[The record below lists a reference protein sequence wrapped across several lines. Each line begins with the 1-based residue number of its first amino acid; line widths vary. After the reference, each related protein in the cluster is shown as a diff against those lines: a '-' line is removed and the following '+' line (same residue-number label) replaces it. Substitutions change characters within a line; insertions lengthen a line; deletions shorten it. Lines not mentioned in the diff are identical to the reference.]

1 MRDLIRQILEGYK
14 SLKLEGQEEGY
25 VQFSGQDP
33 DNRQPVSIKILPR
46 LIGSDPQI
54 SERFDDL
61 SRAIRHL
68 NHPNIAAVRK
78 AGEES
83 GLPYIITR
91 TLEKGHSLAAKLDQ
105 PWAVDTAADVVS
117 QVGMAL
123 EHAYNKGVVHGGL
136 TPDNVVVEDDGRVLV
151 TDFGLDEMM
160 DLVGVEAKK
169 GASPFV
175 APERVT
181 GRSADAR
188 ADVYSLAA
196 ILYGMLTK
204 RKPQPADGKVLPP
217 SQFNPDVSP
226 RMDDV
231 IAKALA
237 PDPLDRYPDVRT
249 FMTALGASAVVPSEQ
264 RAMEI
269 ESGARCPSCGA
280 GKQTGRFCRKCGT
293 RLGQPRTPAQTSA
306 PAQTP
311 APAQTRAVT
320 PSQLP
325 FKESALEE
333 AVLDEPIQ
341 VTKVDVGRV
350 RVGNGI
356 EVGETVIAQ
365 PTAVASLDLEV
376 EFPEPLTMPEL
387 DVQQWAAVEQQPAIT
402 MPEPPEM
409 PDIDWGEIAPP
420 VPEAPVIEDDSPGEE
435 NA

>member
-33 DNRQPVSIKILPR
+33 DSRQPVSIKILPR

-54 SERFDDL
+54 AERFDDL

-78 AGEES
+78 AGEEA
-83 GLPYIITR
+83 GLPYLITR

-105 PWAVDTAADVVS
+105 PWAVETAADVVS
-117 QVGMAL
+117 QVGLAL

-136 TPDNVVVEDDGRVLV
+136 TPDNVVVQDDGRVLV

-160 DLVGVEAKK
+160 ELVGAEAKRA
-169 GASPFV
+169 ASPFV
-175 APERVT
+175 APERVV
-181 GRSADAR
+181 GQSADAR

-204 RKPQPADGKVLPP
+204 REPQLVDGQVPPP
-217 SQFNPDVSP
+217 SQFNSDVSP

-231 IAKALA
+231 VLKALA
-237 PDPLDRYPDVRT
+237 PNALDRYPDVRT
-249 FMTALGASAVVPSEQ
+249 FMTALGASTVVPSDQ
-264 RAMEI
+264 RAVEI
-269 ESGARCPSCGA
+269 EAGARCPSCGA

-293 RLGQPRTPAQTSA
+293 RLGKPQAPTQPQA
-306 PAQTP
+306 PARP
-311 APAQTRAVT
+311 RAPV

-325 FKESALEE
+325 FQESALEE

-350 RVGNGI
+350 RVGKGI
-356 EVGETVIAQ
+356 RVSETVIAQ

-376 EFPEPLTMPEL
+376 EFPEPLAIPEL
-387 DVQQWAAVEQQPAIT
+387 DVQQWAAIEHEPAIA

-409 PDIDWGEIAPP
+409 PSIDWAEIAPP
-420 VPEAPVIEDDSPGEE
+420 MPEAPVIEDDPVSGESD
-435 NA
+435 

>member
-117 QVGMAL
+117 QVGLAL

-136 TPDNVVVEDDGRVLV
+136 TPDNVVVQDDGRVLV

-160 DLVGVEAKK
+160 DLVGVEAKRA
-169 GASPFV
+169 ASPFV
-175 APERVT
+175 APERVV
-181 GRSADAR
+181 GQSADAR

-204 RKPQPADGKVLPP
+204 RKPRLDGGKVLPP
-217 SQFNPDVSP
+217 SQFNPNVSQ

-231 IAKALA
+231 IARALA
-237 PDPLDRYPDVRT
+237 PDPADRCPDVRT
-249 FMTALGASAVVPSEQ
+249 FMTTLGASTVVPSEQ

-293 RLGQPRTPAQTSA
+293 RLAKP
-306 PAQTP
+306 QTP
-311 APAQTRAVT
+311 TQPQAST
-320 PSQLP
+320 PPQLP

-350 RVGNGI
+350 RVGKGI
-356 EVGETVIAQ
+356 EVSETVIAQ
-365 PTAVASLDLEV
+365 PTVVASSDLEV

-387 DVQQWAAVEQQPAIT
+387 DVQQWAAVEQEPAIA

-409 PDIDWGEIAPP
+409 PSIDWAEIAPP
-420 VPEAPVIEDDSPGEE
+420 MPEAPVIEDDPASGETD
-435 NA
+435 

>member
-33 DNRQPVSIKILPR
+33 DSRQPVSIKILPR

-78 AGEES
+78 AGEEA
-83 GLPYIITR
+83 GLPYLITR

-105 PWAVDTAADVVS
+105 PWAVETAADVVS

-123 EHAYNKGVVHGGL
+123 EHAYSKGVVHGGL
-136 TPDNVVVEDDGRVLV
+136 TPDSVVVQDDGRVLV

-160 DLVGVEAKK
+160 ALVGVEAKK
-169 GASPFV
+169 AASPFV
-175 APERVT
+175 APERVV
-181 GRSADAR
+181 GQSADPR
-188 ADVYSLAA
+188 SDVYSLAA

-204 RKPQPADGKVLPP
+204 RKPQVADGQLLPP
-217 SQFNPDVSP
+217 SQFNSNVSQ

-231 IAKALA
+231 VLKALA
-237 PDPLDRYPDVRT
+237 PNPLDRYPDVRT
-249 FMTALGASAVVPSEQ
+249 FMTALGASSVVPSERKQ
-264 RAMEI
+264 QEI
-269 ESGARCPSCGA
+269 ESGTRCPSCGA
-280 GKQTGRFCRKCGT
+280 GRQTGRFCRKCGT
-293 RLGQPRTPAQTSA
+293 RLARPS
-306 PAQTP
+306 TP
-311 APAQTRAVT
+311 APPRASTPATPRSST

-350 RVGNGI
+350 RVGKGI
-356 EVGETVIAQ
+356 EMSETVIAR
-365 PTAVASLDLEV
+365 PTAVAGHDLEV
-376 EFPEPLTMPEL
+376 EFPEPLAMPAL
-387 DVQQWAAVEQQPAIT
+387 GVHQWAEFEQEPAIA

-409 PDIDWGEIAPP
+409 PDLDWAEIAPP
-420 VPEAPVIEDDSPGEE
+420 MPEAPVIEDDPASEDSD
-435 NA
+435 

>member
-25 VQFSGQDP
+25 IQFSGQDP
-33 DNRQPVSIKILPR
+33 DSRQPVSIKILPR
-46 LIGSDPQI
+46 SIGSDPQI
-54 SERFDDL
+54 SERFNDL

-78 AGEES
+78 AGEEA
-83 GLPYIITR
+83 GLPYVITR

-105 PWAVDTAADVVS
+105 PWAVETAADIVS
-117 QVGMAL
+117 QVGLAL

-136 TPDNVVVEDDGRVLV
+136 TPDNVVVQDDGRVLV
-151 TDFGLDEMM
+151 ADFGLDEMM
-160 DLVGVEAKK
+160 ELVGVEAKK
-169 GASPFV
+169 AASPFV
-175 APERVT
+175 APERVV
-181 GRSADAR
+181 GQSADAR

-204 RKPQPADGKVLPP
+204 REPQVVDGQVLPP

-231 IAKALA
+231 VLKALA
-237 PDPLDRYPDVRT
+237 PNALDRYPDVRT
-249 FMTALGASAVVPSEQ
+249 FMTALGASTVVPSEQ
-264 RAMEI
+264 RAVEI
-269 ESGARCPSCGA
+269 EAGARCPSCGA
-280 GKQTGRFCRKCGT
+280 GKQTGRFCRKCGA
-293 RLGQPRTPAQTSA
+293 RLGKPQTPAQPEA
-306 PAQTP
+306 PA
-311 APAQTRAVT
+311 
-320 PSQLP
+320 PSEFP
-325 FKESALEE
+325 FQESALEE

-350 RVGNGI
+350 RVGKGI
-356 EVGETVIAQ
+356 EVSKTVIAQ

-387 DVQQWAAVEQQPAIT
+387 DVQQWAAIEHEPAIT

-409 PDIDWGEIAPP
+409 PGIDWAEIAPP
-420 VPEAPVIEDDSPGEE
+420 MPEVPVIEDDPATEE
-435 NA
+435 SD